1 MGMTVKRRKDS
12 NVPHVMIHKI
22 ADVRGGVSVKTAD
35 LPSDVDFL
43 PEGTFLERPDGGICS
58 VKKYA
63 MLYEETQVTATS
75 VKIEKGSLLN
85 VGDIIAGDG
94 INDNVKVVAITRDG
108 SYDTITT
115 DKKIG
120 SEASGKIGV
129 GTYIY
134 RGGVSNGN
142 AYAVTGTGMP
152 ICKGDNINV
161 DAWLIGVMRCEN
173 QSKKVFIEKNIA
185 PKGIVI
191 I

>member
-43 PEGTFLERPDGGICS
+43 PEGTFLERPAGGICS

-63 MLYEETQVTATS
+63 MLYEDTQVTATS

-85 VGDIIAGDG
+85 VGDIIVGDG

-120 SEASGKIGV
+120 SEASEKIGV
-129 GTYIY
+129 GTFIY
-134 RGGVSNGN
+134 RDSVSEV
-142 AYAVTGTGMP
+142 YAVTGTGMP
-152 ICKGDNINV
+152 IRKGDNINV
-161 DAWLIGVMRCEN
+161 DAWLIGVMRCED

-191 I
+191 L

>member
-22 ADVRGGVSVKTAD
+22 ADIRGGVSVKTAD

-43 PEGTFLERPDGGICS
+43 PEGTFLESPADGICS

-63 MLYEETQVTATS
+63 MLYEDTQVTATS
-75 VKIEKGSLLN
+75 VKIAKGSLLN
-85 VGDIIAGDG
+85 VGDIIVGDG
-94 INDNVKVVAITRDG
+94 INVNVKVEAITRGD

-120 SEASGKIGV
+120 PEASGKIGG

-134 RGGVSNGN
+134 GDNVSN
-142 AYAVTGTGMP
+142 AYAVTGTGMR
-152 ICKGDNINV
+152 IRKGDNINV

-173 QSKKVFIEKNIA
+173 QSQKAFIEKNIA

-191 I
+191 L